1 MVLRKWF
8 TACAVVCALA
18 LVAPQAHAE
27 GSKTAIV
34 NIQKIM
40 KESKA
45 AQAARDQL
53 KAKQQQFQDEISRK
67 EKELQAQDQEL
78 AKQRNV
84 LAKEAFEQQVKDFRK
99 KATDAQKDV
108 QDKRMNLTK
117 AFDGALAEIQGN
129 VQQIL
134 ADLAKE
140 KGFEV
145 AIPSSQVLYYGQGLD
160 ISDEVLDRLNKK
172 LPTMTVKF

>member
-1 MVLRKWF
+1 MVLRNWMRV
-8 TACAVVCALA
+8 CVVVCAMA
-18 LVAPQAHAE
+18 LVAPQVHAE
-27 GSKTAIV
+27 DQKISIV

-53 KAKQQQFQDEISRK
+53 KAKQQQFQDEISKK
-67 EKELQAQDQEL
+67 EKDLQKEDQEL
-78 AKQRNV
+78 AKQRTI
-84 LAKEAFEQQVKDFRK
+84 LSKEAFEKQVKDFRK

-117 AFDGALAEIQGN
+117 AFDTALAEIQGN

-134 ADLAKE
+134 EELAKE
-140 KGFEV
+140 KGFDV
-145 AIPSSQVLYYGQGLD
+145 AIPSSQVLYYGQALD
-160 ISDEVLDRLNKK
+160 ISDEVLARLNKK
-172 LPTMTVKF
+172 LPTLTVKF